1 MIDSIDLENL
11 RNDEH
16 LQLNKDVAILTLQ
29 NDPVALNIKPQYDA
43 LVLKNE
49 ELDGLYKKQSA
60 SELTKELEAIDDRRD
75 RAING
80 LIAVA
85 DGYQN
90 HFEAPKSL
98 AGTRLSANFRLYGTG
113 IARQN
118 FQAETNIL
126 TSIVKDLEEKPELAA
141 ALTTLEMTDWKDEL
155 KAANSLYG
163 TTYLKR
169 TVQYSEVSKET
180 LVAKRVETNQVY
192 YKLRKHIEA
201 NATLN
206 EDNLAYTK
214 LINQINALIKQY
226 NLVLEKRKKK
236 EDDETPD
243 KSPIA

>member
-1 MIDSIDLENL
+1 MIDSIDLLHL

-29 NDPVALNIKPQYDA
+29 NDPVALKIKAQYDA

-60 SELTKELEAIDDRRD
+60 SELTKELDAIDDRRD

-80 LIAVA
+80 LITVA

-90 HFEAPKSL
+90 HFTAAKSQ
-98 AGTRLSANFRLYGTG
+98 AGTRLSANFKLYGTG

-118 FQAETNIL
+118 FQSETNIL

-141 ALTTLEMTDWKDEL
+141 ALITLGLIDWKDEL
-155 KAANSLYG
+155 KAANNLYG

-169 TVQYSEVSKET
+169 TVEYSEVSKET
-180 LVAKRVETNQVY
+180 LAAKREETNQVY
-192 YKLRKHIEA
+192 YKLCKHIEA
-201 NATLN
+201 NVTLN
-206 EDNLAYTK
+206 ESNVGYTK
-214 LINQINALIKQY
+214 LIDQINALIKQY
-226 NLVLEKRKKK
+226 NLVLEKRKKN
-236 EDDETPD
+236 EEETPD
-243 KSPIA
+243 VPPST